1 MIRIAPS
8 LLACDFAEMGAAVR
22 AVEAAG
28 ADALHLD
35 VMDGVFV
42 PNISFGLPV
51 IEALRSH
58 TSLPFDVHLMITNP
72 DRYLEHFAKVGADWI
87 TVHYEACED
96 PAATLRAIRAL
107 GCRAGLSIKPKTS
120 PEEIYPLLPLCDMIL
135 VMTVEPGF
143 GGQALIPECVDKI
156 PVLRTELRRIGH
168 NADIEVDGGV
178 NGKTV
183 ASVRAAG
190 ADILVAGSSVFGADD
205 MAAAMRSL
213 RGED

>member
-58 TSLPFDVHLMITNP
+58 TSLPFDVHLMIVDP
-72 DRYLEHFAKVGADWI
+72 ERYLERFVKVGADWI
-87 TVHYEACED
+87 TVHYEACKD
-96 PAATLRAIRAL
+96 PAAALRTIREL
-107 GCRAGLSIKPKTS
+107 GCLAGLSIKPNTR
-120 PEEIYPLLPLCDMIL
+120 PEEIFPLLPLCDMVL

-143 GGQALIPECVDKI
+143 GGQSLIPACLEKI
-156 PVLRTELRRIGH
+156 PVLRAELARIGH
-168 NADIEVDGGV
+168 SAAIEVDGGV

-183 ASVRAAG
+183 ASVREAG
-190 ADILVAGSSVFGADD
+190 AEILVAGSSVFGASD
-205 MAAAMRSL
+205 MAAAMQTL
-213 RGED
+213 RGEC